1 MTIDNIKIIKI
12 ENRLI
17 CVATVLSNN
26 WCRFNDIMYR
36 CTSGEWLSN
45 FAISKS
51 VKKKCRHEWYKA
63 AKKDGIRRK
72 ELNIII

>member
-12 ENRLI
+12 GNGYRLI
-17 CVATVLSNN
+17 CTVSNN
-26 WCRFNDIMYR
+26 WCHFNDIMYR

-45 FAISKS
+45 FAISDNI
-51 VKKKCRHEWYKA
+51 KKMCRHEWYKE
-63 AKKDGIRRK
+63 AKKAGIRRK